1 VVSLKGILVALA
13 VALVIV
19 LGCLGTPGVAANEQD
34 INFTIEDADLQ
45 FSASLSVSM
54 EWDSDVTVGDGQVA
68 TIAYTPSPTTGS
80 ASVLIPLSALYD
92 YFLIDLDDQVVNIPL
107 PETPIGEV
115 SISLT
120 QALTG
125 VPSTVGSVDVVI
137 QSALS
142 VSSITST
149 SGNQDVLTEE
159 SALRW
164 TTWGEK
170 SISVDMADESDA
182 TVTTV
187 FQYAIS
193 IGVVAT
199 ALEDMLEIEL
209 IPQTD
214 IAGVTGSPSVQTQIY
229 VEQNLLSQ
237 YLIPIVVIGAV
248 AAVAVAAVMLAK
260 KRKGRKIA

>member
-1 VVSLKGILVALA
+1 M
-13 VALVIV
+13 IV
-19 LGCLGTPGVAANEQD
+19 LGCLGTPGVAADEQD
-34 INFTIEDADLQ
+34 INFTIEDEELQ

-92 YFLIDLDDQVVNIPL
+92 YFLIDLEDQVVDIPL

-137 QSALS
+137 QSALT
-142 VSSITST
+142 VSSISST
-149 SGNQDVLTEE
+149 SGNEDVLTEE

-164 TTWGEK
+164 TAWSEK
-170 SISVDMADESDA
+170 SISVDMTDESDA

-214 IAGVTGSPSVQTQIY
+214 IAGVTGSPSAQTQIS
-229 VEQNLLSQ
+229 VEQDFLSQ
-237 YLIPIVVIGAV
+237 YLILIVTIGVV
-248 AAVAVAAVMLAK
+248 AAVAVVAAVLIRK
-260 KRKGRKIA
+260 KRGKKNE